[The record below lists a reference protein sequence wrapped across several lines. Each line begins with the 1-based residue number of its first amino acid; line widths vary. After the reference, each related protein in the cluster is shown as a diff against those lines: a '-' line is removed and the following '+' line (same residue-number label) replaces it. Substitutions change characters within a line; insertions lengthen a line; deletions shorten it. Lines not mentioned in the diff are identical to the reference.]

1 MDIFSRLSD
10 LIQSNLN
17 DLIDRAEDPEKMV
30 RQIISDM
37 QTELN
42 KAVQNYSKVRSGQ
55 ILAEKKYHDAVKDS
69 QEWENKA
76 RNALSKG
83 DRELAK
89 QALTKKVMADEE
101 VVAYKEMYDS
111 ISEQTEAVQAQVEM
125 LKLKLEDA
133 KSRQAILVARAKM
146 AETQKKISA
155 MSGNTDGLSAFEK
168 FSRME
173 EKISRTEA
181 EAQAMS
187 ELSDA
192 ERFTKNFKNL
202 ETDSKVSSELSRLMS
217 EMNIT
222 ETSEEE

>member
-10 LIQSNLN
+10 LLRSNLN

-30 RQIISDM
+30 KQIIADM

-42 KAVQNYSKVRSGQ
+42 KAVQNYSKVRSEQ
-55 ILAEKKYHDAVKDS
+55 IIAEKKYNDSVKVS
-69 QEWENKA
+69 QDWENKA

-83 DRELAK
+83 DVALAK
-89 QALTKKVMADEE
+89 QALAKKVVTDEE
-101 VVAYKEMYDS
+101 VSAYKEMYDS
-111 ISEQTEAVQAQVEM
+111 ISEHTKAVQSQVEM

-155 MSGNTDGLSAFEK
+155 MSGNMDGLSAFEK

-181 EAQAMS
+181 EVQTLNEMA
-187 ELSDA
+187 DA
-192 ERFTKNFKNL
+192 EKIKETFEKL
-202 ETDSKVSSELSRLMS
+202 ETDSKVNSELSRLMS

>member
-1 MDIFSRLSD
+1 MGIFSRLSD
-10 LIQSNLN
+10 LLQSNLN

-30 RQIISDM
+30 RQIIADM

-55 ILAEKKYHDAVKDS
+55 ILTEKKYNDAVKAS
-69 QEWENKA
+69 QNWEDKA
-76 RNALSKG
+76 RNALLQG

-89 QALTKKVMADEE
+89 QALARKVSADEE
-101 VVAYKEMYDS
+101 VVAYKEMCGS
-111 ISEQTEAVQAQVEM
+111 FSEQVNIAQAQVET

-133 KSRQAILVARAKM
+133 KSRQAILIARAEI
-146 AETQKKISA
+146 AETQKKLSEV
-155 MSGNTDGLSAFEK
+155 SGKFGGSSAFEK

-173 EKISRTEA
+173 EKVSGIEA
-181 EAQAMS
+181 EAKALN
-187 ELSDA
+187 EIA
-192 ERFTKNFKNL
+192 EAEKITETFAKL
-202 ETDSKVSSELSRLMS
+202 ETDSKVNSELERLIS

>member
-1 MDIFSRLSD
+1 MSIFSRLSD
-10 LIQSNLN
+10 LLQSNLN

-30 RQIISDM
+30 RQIIADM

-55 ILAEKKYHDAVKDS
+55 ILAEKRYQDAVKNS
-69 QEWENKA
+69 QDWENKA
-76 RNALSKG
+76 RNALLQG
-83 DRELAK
+83 DRVLAK
-89 QALTKKVMADEE
+89 QALARKVMVDEE
-101 VVAYKEMYDS
+101 VAAYKEMYES
-111 ISEQTEAVQAQVEM
+111 ISEQTEAVKTQVET
-125 LKLKLEDA
+125 LKLKLEEA

-146 AETQKKISA
+146 DETQKKLSE
-155 MSGNTDGLSAFEK
+155 MSGSPDGLSAFEK

-181 EAQAMS
+181 EADALS
-187 ELSDA
+187 EISDA
-192 ERFTKNFKNL
+192 EKITETFEKL
-202 ETDSKVSSELSRLMS
+202 ETDSKVNSELARLMS

>member
-42 KAVQNYSKVRSGQ
+42 KAVQNYSKVRSEQ
-55 ILAEKKYHDAVKDS
+55 ILAERKYHDAVKDS

-89 QALTKKVMADEE
+89 QVLTKKVMADEE
-101 VVAYKEMYDS
+101 VIAYKEMYDS
-111 ISEQTEAVQAQVEM
+111 VSEQTEAVQAQVDM

-155 MSGNTDGLSAFEK
+155 MSGNTDGLSAFER

-181 EAQAMS
+181 EAQAMN

-192 ERFTKNFKNL
+192 ERFKKNFNNP

>member
-1 MDIFSRLSD
+1 MGIFSRLSD
-10 LIQSNLN
+10 LLQSNLN

-30 RQIISDM
+30 RQIIADM

-55 ILAEKKYHDAVKDS
+55 ILTEKKYNDAVKSS
-69 QEWENKA
+69 QNWEDKA
-76 RNALSKG
+76 RNALLKG

-89 QALTKKVMADEE
+89 QALARKVSADEE
-101 VVAYKEMYDS
+101 VVAYKEMCDS
-111 ISEQTEAVQAQVEM
+111 FSEQVKVAQAQVET

-133 KSRQAILVARAKM
+133 KSRQAILIARAEI
-146 AETQKKISA
+146 AETQKKLSEV
-155 MSGNTDGLSAFEK
+155 SGKFGGSSAFEK

-173 EKISRTEA
+173 EKVSGIEA
-181 EAQAMS
+181 EAKALN
-187 ELSDA
+187 EIA
-192 ERFTKNFKNL
+192 EAEKITETFAKL
-202 ETDSKVSSELSRLMS
+202 ETDSKVNSELERLIS